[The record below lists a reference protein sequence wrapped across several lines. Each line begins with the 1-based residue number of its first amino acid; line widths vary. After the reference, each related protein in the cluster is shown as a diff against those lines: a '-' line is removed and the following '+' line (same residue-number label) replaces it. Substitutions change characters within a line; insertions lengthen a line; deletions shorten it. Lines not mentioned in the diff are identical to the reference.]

1 MAISSRPRQT
11 MIIVGAGIG
20 GLSTG
25 CYAQMNGYRS
35 RVFELHDVPGGCCT
49 DWKRGEFTFDACM
62 SWLVGSG
69 PGNELYQIWL
79 ELGALHGKEVRH
91 FEMFNAVETADGHT
105 VRFYSDPDRLQDH
118 LTELS
123 PADGKRIRA
132 FCHGLRQLQKCV
144 AAAPFLRPVGL
155 MGRLDQLRMYLR
167 FAPFYRLIARSI
179 ATRIAGCAARFESP
193 VLREAF
199 HHVLYESTPERSLLD
214 LYFQLACH
222 ANRAAG
228 VPEGGWSGL
237 VRSIEARYLALG
249 GQVRYRAGVEEILV
263 DRDRAIGVRLSD
275 DQRHFADVVVVAGD
289 GHPELIERVGGRSAI
304 EAGPRA
310 TDRTDPPGA
319 APSGLFTLF
328 LGLDRRFPEAEHCTT
343 HLLTEDEAAE
353 LPGIVH
359 PSLHV
364 QFRNRHYPEL
374 SPPGSSVIFA
384 SYACDVARW
393 RALHQGEDRPS
404 RQRRGIEVRRL
415 APPRP
420 QSYPQEKR
428 RVAEFLTGYLDRK
441 YPGLARA
448 LVVRDVASPLT
459 PLRCAG
465 NHSDAVLPWQSFLG
479 AGDGVGAGIAQHGPV
494 LPGLRDLYV
503 AEARGATGGLIGA
516 AAAGRHVVQL
526 ICKDDRKRFT
536 AWVEDSAAPPTHVII
551 PPGGRRTAGPGRGR
565 GLARAAIDPAPPAP
579 PALPAPPAATRRP
592 A

>member
-1 MAISSRPRQT
+1 MVISNRPRQT
-11 MIIVGAGIG
+11 MIILGAGIG
-20 GLSTG
+20 GLATG

-49 DWKRGEFTFDACM
+49 DWKHGEFTFDGSM
-62 SWLVGSG
+62 SWLLGSG

-91 FEMFNAVETADGHT
+91 FELFNAVETADGHI

-123 PADGKRIRA
+123 PADGRRIRA
-132 FCHGLRQLQKCV
+132 FCHGLRQFQKCV
-144 AAAPFLRPVGL
+144 AAAPVLRPVGL
-155 MGRLDQLRMYLR
+155 MGRLDKLRMYLR
-167 FAPFYRLIARSI
+167 FAPFYRLITRSI

-199 HHVLYESTPERSLLD
+199 HHVLYEDAPEQSLLG
-214 LYFQLACH
+214 LYCLLASH

-228 VPEGGWSGL
+228 VPEGGWSG
-237 VRSIEARYLALG
+237 VARSIEARYLSLG

-263 DRDRAIGVRLSD
+263 ENDRAIGVRLSD
-275 DQRHFADVVVVAGD
+275 DQRHFADVVVIAGD
-289 GHPELIERVGGRSAI
+289 GHPELLGRLLGRLPDRLPGRCAI
-304 EAGPRA
+304 EAGHPLA
-310 TDRTDPPGA
+310 TDPTDPPCA
-319 APSGLFTLF
+319 VSSGQFTLF

-359 PSLHV
+359 PSIHV

-374 SPPGSSVIFA
+374 SPPGSSVVFA

-393 RALHQGEDRPS
+393 RALNQGEDRPG
-404 RQRRGIEVRRL
+404 RQRRGIEVRTL
-415 APPRP
+415 TLPRVR
-420 QSYPQEKR
+420 SYPQEKR

-459 PLRCAG
+459 SLRCAG
-465 NHSDAVLPWQSFLG
+465 NHSDAVLPWQPFLPD
-479 AGDGVGAGIAQHGPV
+479 GDGVDPGIAPHRPV
-494 LPGLRDLYV
+494 LPGVRNLYV
-503 AEARGATGGLIGA
+503 AEASGATGGLIGA
-516 AAAGRHVVQL
+516 AAAGRHVVQF
-526 ICKDDRKRFT
+526 ICRDDRKRFT
-536 AWVEDSAAPPTHVII
+536 AWTEDSVAPPSHVIV
-551 PPGGRRTAGPGRGR
+551 PPGGPRMAGPDRRPGSARG
-565 GLARAAIDPAPPAP
+565 AIGPV
-579 PALPAPPAATRRP
+579 PPAARRRP

>member
-1 MAISSRPRQT
+1 MAISNRPRQT
-11 MIIVGAGIG
+11 MIIIGAGIG

-35 RVFELHDVPGGCCT
+35 RVFELHDVPGGCCIE
-49 DWKRGEFTFDACM
+49 WKRGEFTFDGCM
-62 SWLVGSG
+62 SWLIGSG

-132 FCHGLRQLQKCV
+132 FCHGLRQFQSCV
-144 AAAPFLRPVGL
+144 AGYPFLRPVGL
-155 MGRLDQLRMYLR
+155 MGRLEKLRMYLR
-167 FAPFYRLIARSI
+167 FAPFYRAIARSI
-179 ATRIAGCAARFESP
+179 ATRIVDCAARFDSP

-199 HHVLYESTPERSLLD
+199 HHVLYEHTPERSLLD

-228 VPEGGWSGL
+228 VPEAGWTGL
-237 VRSIEARYLALG
+237 ARSIEARYLSLG

-263 DRDRAIGVRLSD
+263 ENDRAVGVRLSD
-275 DQRHFADVVVVAGD
+275 GQCYLADVVVLAGD
-289 GHPELIERVGGRSAI
+289 GHLELIERVRGGCGT
-304 EAGPRA
+304 ETGHPLC
-310 TDRTDPPGA
+310 TDLDDPSCGGA
-319 APSGLFTLF
+319 SGQFTLF
-328 LGLDRRFPEAEHCTT
+328 LGLDRRFPGAEHCTT

-364 QFRNRHYPEL
+364 QFRNRHYPER

-384 SYACDVARW
+384 SYACDLAGW
-393 RALHQGEDRPS
+393 RALNQGEDRPG
-404 RQRRGIEVRRL
+404 RQRRGIEVRTPAVKR
-415 APPRP
+415 AR
-420 QSYPQEKR
+420 SYPQEKR

-448 LVVRDVASPLT
+448 LVVRDVSSPLT

-465 NHSDAVLPWQSFLG
+465 NHSDALLPWQPFFAGGDAPDHG
-479 AGDGVGAGIAQHGPV
+479 AQRGPV
-494 LPGLRDLYV
+494 VPGLRNLYV
-503 AEARGATGGLIGA
+503 ADASGATGGLIRA
-516 AAAGRHVVQL
+516 AAVGRHVVQF
-526 ICKDDRKRFT
+526 ICRDDRKRFT
-536 AWVEDSAAPPTHVII
+536 AWIEDSAAPPTHVIV
-551 PPGGRRTAGPGRGR
+551 PPGGPRLAGPDRSRPGP
-565 GLARAAIDPAPPAP
+565 ARVAIGPAQ
-579 PALPAPPAATRRP
+579 PALPAAPRRP

>member
-1 MAISSRPRQT
+1 MAIATRPRQT
-11 MIIVGAGIG
+11 MIIIGAGIG
-20 GLSTG
+20 GLSAG

-49 DWKRGEFTFDACM
+49 DWKRGEFTFDGCM
-62 SWLVGSG
+62 SWLLGSG

-132 FCHGLRQLQKCV
+132 FCHGLRQFQKCV
-144 AAAPFLRPVGL
+144 AGTPFLRPPGL
-155 MGRLDQLRMYLR
+155 MGRLDRLRMYLR
-167 FAPFYRLIARSI
+167 IAPFYRVITRSI

-199 HHVLYESTPERSLLD
+199 QHVLYDETPAPSVLD

-237 VRSIEARYLALG
+237 ARSIEARYLSLG
-249 GQVRYRAGVEEILV
+249 GQIRYRAGVAEILV
-263 DRDRAIGVRLSD
+263 ENDRAIGVRLSD
-275 DQRHFADVVVVAGD
+275 DQRYFADVVVLAGD
-289 GHPELIERVGGRSAI
+289 GHPELVEQVPGRCATA
-304 EAGPRA
+304 AGPQCA
-310 TDRTDPPGA
+310 EPGDPPGA
-319 APSGLFTLF
+319 SSGQFTLF

-353 LPGIVH
+353 LPGILQ
-359 PSLHV
+359 PCIHV

-374 SPPGSSVIFA
+374 SPPGSSVVLA

-393 RALHQGEDRPS
+393 RALSQGEDRPG
-404 RQRRGIEVRRL
+404 RQRRGIEVRSL
-415 APPRP
+415 AGKRAR
-420 QSYPQEKR
+420 SYPQEKR

-448 LVVRDVASPLT
+448 LVVRDVSSPLT

-465 NHSDAVLPWQSFLG
+465 NHSDAVLPWQPFVAGGDARDPG
-479 AGDGVGAGIAQHGPV
+479 AQRGAMV
-494 LPGLRDLYV
+494 PGLRNLYV
-503 AEARGATGGLIGA
+503 AEAAGATGGLIWA
-516 AAAGRHVVQL
+516 AAAGRHVVQW
-526 ICKDDRKRFT
+526 ICRDDRKRFT
-536 AWVEDSAAPPTHVII
+536 AWIEDSAVPPTHVIV
-551 PPGGRRTAGPGRGR
+551 PPGGPRTAGSDRRPTGP
-565 GLARAAIDPAPPAP
+565 AR
-579 PALPAPPAATRRP
+579 PALGSVLRAPRAATRPP